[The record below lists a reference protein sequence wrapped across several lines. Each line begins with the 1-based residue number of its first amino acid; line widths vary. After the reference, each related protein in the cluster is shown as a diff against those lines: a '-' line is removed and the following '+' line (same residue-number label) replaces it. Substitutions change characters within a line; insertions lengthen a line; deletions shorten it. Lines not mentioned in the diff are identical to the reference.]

1 IAFGV
6 DLKRWPDASVKRVRL
21 VYRLD
26 VNEWRGNRSVQ
37 LLVEHLEAAG
47 L

>member
-1 IAFGV
+1 V
-6 DLKRWPDASVKRVRL
+6 QRLRL

-26 VNEWRGNRSVQ
+26 VNEWRGRRSLQ
-37 LLVEHLEAAG
+37 LIVEQLEA